1 MKGVSKMK
9 IGKIVRITL
18 GTLLALLG
26 LWVIIISALQGLVVN
41 AFFGIILLTIGS
53 LIVVKKGFMLVSG
66 IASSVI
72 GAILLIFG
80 FFFNSRVRNDFNL
93 LMEHGN
99 NPGNGFI
106 LVGVIL
112 LFIGIVIL
120 GLRYVKKQQTKE

>member
-1 MKGVSKMK
+1 MK